1 MKLSHIR
8 TAALGVS
15 IALAASSL
23 ARAGAKDDAA
33 LAKAP
38 VAVQEAARKAL
49 GDKKLDEFGK
59 ESVGGKILY
68 EIGYKVGS
76 VDHAYI
82 LSETGE
88 LVQEEEDVEVA
99 KLPAEVTDAVKKA
112 QPDGKIDEAALAT
125 AGTKHFYEID
135 VKVGKETHAL
145 KISRKGKLISDE
157 IEKELEAGEK
167 PEAEEGGKKD

>member
-1 MKLSHIR
+1 VKLSHIR
-8 TAALGVS
+8 AA
-15 IALAASSL
+15 ALAALMSVAAGSL

-38 VAVQEAARKAL
+38 AAVQAAARKAL

-59 ESVGGKILY
+59 ENVGGKILY

-76 VDHAYI
+76 IDHAYI
-82 LSETGE
+82 LSEAGE

-99 KLPAEVTDAVKKA
+99 KLPTAVTDAVKKA
-112 QPDGKIDEAALAT
+112 QPDGKIDEAAMAT

-135 VKVGKETHAL
+135 VKVGKDTHAL
-145 KISRKGKLISDE
+145 KISRKGKLIADE
-157 IEKELEAGEK
+157 IEKEQESGEGSEA
-167 PEAEEGGKKD
+167 AEGGKKD